1 MRSADAIEQLRA
13 ELRQDLVFIQNN
25 YDKNHEMTARV
36 ALNESEDEFQ
46 YAALGY
52 TLHNLYNAFE
62 SYFYRVAKFFENEL
76 GESDWHRTLVERMT
90 LDIDGIRPS
99 VIDLQ
104 FSRRVDEL
112 RRFRHLFR
120 NLYKTPLIPAKVRF
134 ANESARG
141 VAEAFRAHHDRFD
154 SFLRDLKL
162 ELGATAIRP
171 EQD

>member
-13 ELRQDLVFIQNN
+13 ELRQDLMFIESNYGKNN
-25 YDKNHEMTARV
+25 DMTARV
-36 ALNESEDEFQ
+36 EATDSEDEFQ

-90 LDIDGIRPS
+90 LDITGIRPA
-99 VIDLQ
+99 VIDLP
-104 FSRRVDEL
+104 FFRRVDEL

-134 ANESARG
+134 ANEAARG
-141 VAEAFRAHHDRFD
+141 IGEAFRPHHDQFD
-154 SFLRDLKL
+154 SFLKDLKHEL
-162 ELGATAIRP
+162 EGNP
-171 EQD
+171 Q